1 MNYGRQENGMQVLIE
16 DIQVYLTAPDGQNLV
31 VVKVFTN
38 QPGLYGL
45 GCATNSYRATAVRE
59 VVLHDLKPVLIG
71 RDVSRIEDLWKLM
84 NVNGYWRYGPINNNA
99 ISGVDMA
106 LWDIK
111 AKLANMPLY
120 DLLGGKCREK
130 VTAYLHCNAP
140 TTEEI
145 IEKTKK
151 AVAGGCRNLRVAY
164 TAYDG
169 PGGDGGY
176 ICLQT
181 TGKTYDPKRHM
192 KNIVRLLE
200 DLRDRY
206 GDTVE
211 LITDTHQ
218 RLDPAD
224 AIALARALE
233 PLHLLYM
240 EDPLPLEMIDWLPRL
255 REGCKTPIAF
265 GENLSNPADA
275 HRLIANRWIDYIR
288 CHLSDIGGLTPARKI
303 THLAEIYGVRTS
315 WHAPLDMSPIAMAVQ
330 THLDYAAP
338 NFGVQE
344 FYAAGE
350 QSYAIFPGAPF
361 YRDGAVWLNEK
372 PGHGVDFNEKEAG
385 KFPPHD
391 RPTVWTE
398 MRLPDGTLHTP

>member
-1 MNYGRQENGMQVLIE
+1 MRVLIE
-16 DIQVYLTAPDGQNLV
+16 DIQVFLTAPDGQNLV
-31 VVKVFTN
+31 VVKVLTN

-71 RDVSRIEDLWKLM
+71 RDVSRIEDLWQLM
-84 NVNGYWRYGPINNNA
+84 NVNGYWRQGPVNNNA
-99 ISGVDMA
+99 VSGVDMA

-120 DLLGGKCREK
+120 DLLGGKCREQ

-140 TTEEI
+140 TTEEVI
-145 IEKTKK
+145 AKTEK
-151 AVAGGCRNLRVAY
+151 AIASGCRNLRVAY

-176 ICLQT
+176 ICLAT
-181 TGKTYDPKRHM
+181 TGKTYEPKRHM
-192 KNIVRLLE
+192 KSIVKLLE
-200 DLRDRY
+200 TLRDKY

-211 LITDTHQ
+211 LMTDTHQ
-218 RLDPAD
+218 RLDPVD
-224 AIALARALE
+224 AITLAKDLE
-233 PLHLLYM
+233 PLRLLFM
-240 EDPLPLEMIDWLPRL
+240 EDPLPLEQIGWLPRL
-255 REGCKTPIAF
+255 REGCKTPVAF
-265 GENLSNPADA
+265 GENLTNPTDT
-275 HRLIANRWIDYIR
+275 HRLIVNRWIDYIR

-303 THLAEIYGVRTS
+303 AHLAEAYGVRTS

-330 THLDYAAP
+330 THLDFASP

-344 FYAAGE
+344 FYAASE
-350 QSYAIFPGAPF
+350 ASYAIFPGAPT
-361 YRDGAVWLNEK
+361 YHNGAIWLNEQ
-372 PGHGVDFNEKEAG
+372 PGHGVDFDEKEAA
-385 KFPPHD
+385 KFPAHD

-398 MRLPDGTLHTP
+398 MRLPDATIHTP